1 MQRVDPRALE
11 YTIIFEIR
19 PTRPRRATPL
29 RRFPIRLKFRAEFFT
44 RPIDESRAR
53 SVNSPDIRVYERA
66 TLESGLTLEDPR
78 LGAIDRQLDARI
90 CRVVGARAR
99 TRSYTGMRVWWC
111 HLYISLESRWNSY
124 ARRPTCY
131 YISCHRKIRTLA
143 GRPFGVGPER
153 RSWDPRLRYCAI
165 AREVSR
171 YDTYSSPV
179 SLVSNP
185 FVSLLFPR
193 GASARRD
200 VSSFRRLF
208 SELAVFLATNSSSC
222 HRTSIVILNLNGDV
236 QKHTFSC
243 QLLFEIIHCALLHL
257 LSRYVPATQ
266 IYYMIY
272 Y

>member
-19 PTRPRRATPL
+19 PTRPRRAMPL
-29 RRFPIRLKFRAEFFT
+29 RRFPVRSEFQAEFFT
-44 RPIDESRAR
+44 RPIDESRTR

-99 TRSYTGMRVWWC
+99 TRSYTGVRLWWC

-131 YISCHRKIRTLA
+131 YISWPVPPENSNFSR

-165 AREVSR
+165 AREVPR

-179 SLVSNP
+179 SLLSNP

-200 VSSFRRLF
+200 VSSFRWLS

-222 HRTSIVILNLNGDV
+222 YRISIAILNLNRDV

-243 QLLFEIIHCALLHL
+243 QLLFEIIHCALVQYL
-257 LSRYVPATQ
+257 
-266 IYYMIY
+266 
-272 Y
+272 